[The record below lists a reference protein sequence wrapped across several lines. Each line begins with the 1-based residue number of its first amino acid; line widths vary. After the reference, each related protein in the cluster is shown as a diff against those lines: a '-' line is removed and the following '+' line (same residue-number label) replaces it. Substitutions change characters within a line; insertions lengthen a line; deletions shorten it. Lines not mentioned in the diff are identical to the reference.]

1 MRIEAPIPGK
11 AAVGIEVPNKVSS
24 PVCLQEL
31 MDSRNS
37 RSAKSKL
44 TVALGKDISGRI
56 VLADL
61 AKMPH
66 LLIAGTTGSGK
77 SVCTNSMIQS
87 VLFRATPDEVR
98 ILLIDPKQV
107 EFGIYNGIPHLLVPV
122 VTDPPQGGGRPGLGG
137 DGDAQ
142 PLQDLCG

>member
-1 MRIEAPIPGK
+1 MRIQQRKHPCLRNHQP
-11 AAVGIEVPNKVSS
+11 VSYTHLDVYKRQ
-24 PVCLQEL
+24 VCLREL
-31 MDSRNS
+31 VDSPEF
-37 RSAKSKL
+37 RSAKSRL

-122 VTDPPQGGGRPGLGG
+122 VTDPRKAAGALGW
-137 DGDAQ
+137 AVTR
-142 PLQDLCG
+142 CV